1 MRTKYT
7 KLDTEVFM
15 SLNTFNKEERT
26 VLLKHMKDLMVQ
38 VHAGDITIDETMETL
53 KGLLVSINKL
63 KQSR

>member
-1 MRTKYT
+1 MRTKLT
-7 KLDTEVFM
+7 KLDNEIFM

-26 VLLKHMKDLMVQ
+26 VLLKHMKELMVQ